1 MSTVM
6 LIYLLFNYS
15 LMTVV
20 VGFNWPVVHDHAVGV
35 IVDGE
40 LVFASE
46 EERWTRHKHSLGEP
60 PTNALRQAFLFLR
73 RKYGIKPRDID
84 AYAVNWDPRLF
95 PPSTRRDKVATTFR
109 SLIAKSDR
117 LDWFPGGIIGKGLG
131 VLRLG
136 LLYLRG
142 DYLDLAPRFIRLAI
156 HSIGED
162 VPDNIR
168 VIPVPH
174 HLAHAAS
181 AYYFSG
187 FDNAAV
193 LTVDGTGEFEATVVW
208 RVKNGEFEKV
218 ASIPAVYGSL
228 GALYEE
234 VSVKIGYD
242 YLEGP
247 GKVMG
252 LAPYGRASKY
262 YEKLKSFIRF
272 DDGDYP
278 FRFFVPGKW
287 KIKGTIDDDY
297 RQPYRFIANSLY
309 PDGRVPW
316 DVRGDLHPDA
326 VDLAWAVQS
335 VTEETMLHLAR
346 WAREHTGEDRL
357 ALAGGVALNAKANM
371 VIHYSKLFND
381 MFIFPAAND
390 AGGPTGAA
398 AYVYEHVLGGKM
410 KRQRLKTVY
419 LGPEYS
425 DEDVKKVVERGGWNA
440 KYVGDDVNEVVDLIV
455 KGFVVAWYQG
465 RAELGPRALGNR
477 SIIADPRR
485 KDMWGIVNRIKG
497 REWWRP
503 LAPSLLEEDVGK
515 YFIDPVPHQFMILM
529 YKYRPEMCE
538 VVPAVCHVD
547 QTARPQTVN
556 KEGNKTWYELIK
568 AFKDETGEGIIL
580 NTSFNLAGEPL
591 VETPQDAIKSFALG
605 GFKALYLQGYL
616 IQK

>member
-1 MSTVM
+1 MVM
-6 LIYLLFNYS
+6 LIYLLLLGS
-15 LMTVV
+15 SMTVV
-20 VGFNWPVVHDHAVGV
+20 VGFNWYPDHDHAVGV

-46 EERWTRHKHSLGEP
+46 EERWTRHKHSPGEP
-60 PTNALRQAFLFLR
+60 PVNALRQAFLFLKK
-73 RKYGIKPRDID
+73 KYGIKPKDVD
-84 AYAVNWDPRLF
+84 AYVVNSDLKLLPIDV
-95 PPSTRRDKVATTFR
+95 RRWW
-109 SLIAKSDR
+109 LIGSIRNLSGKIKTG
-117 LDWFPGGIIGKGLG
+117 LLEGGLITVGLRIGS
-131 VLRLG
+131 
-136 LLYLRG
+136 LYLRG
-142 DYLDLAPRFIRLAI
+142 DYLDIAHRFVRFVA

-162 VPDNIR
+162 VPDNIKI
-168 VIPVPH
+168 IPVPH
-174 HLAHAAS
+174 HLAHASS

-187 FDNAAV
+187 FNNAAV

-208 RVKNGEFEKV
+208 KVRDGEFEKI
-218 ASIPAVYGSL
+218 ASIPTVYGSL
-228 GALYEE
+228 GFMYENI
-234 VSVKIGYD
+234 SIKIGYD
-242 YLEGP
+242 NFEGP

-262 YEKLKSFIRF
+262 YEKLRSFIRF

-278 FRFFVPGKW
+278 FRFVVPGRWRVKG
-287 KIKGTIDDDY
+287 KIGDY
-297 RQPYRFIANSLY
+297 SEPYRVIADSVY
-309 PDGRVPW
+309 PGGKVPW
-316 DVRGDLHPDA
+316 SPHGDLHPDA

-335 VTEETMLHLAR
+335 VTEEAMLHLAR
-346 WAREHTGEDRL
+346 WAREHTGEDKL

-390 AGGPTGAA
+390 AGTPIGAA

-440 KYVGDDVNEVVDLIV
+440 RYIGDDVNEVVDLIV

-485 KDMWGIVNRIKG
+485 REMWGVVNRIKG

-503 LAPSLLEEDVGK
+503 LAPSLLEEDAGK

-529 YKYRPEMCE
+529 YKYKPGMCE
-538 VVPAVCHVD
+538 VVPAVCHID

-556 KEGNKTWYELIK
+556 KDENRTWYELIK

-591 VETPQDAIKSFALG
+591 VETPQDAIKSYALG
-605 GFKALYLQGYL
+605 AFKAIYIQGYL

>member
-1 MSTVM
+1 MIT
-6 LIYLLFNYS
+6 I
-15 LMTVV
+15 
-20 VGFNWPVVHDHAVGV
+20 GFNWPWGHDNAVGV

-46 EERWTRHKHSLGEP
+46 EERWTRHKHSPEEP
-60 PTNALRQAFLFLR
+60 PINALRQAFLFLKKR
-73 RKYGIKPRDID
+73 YGIRPKDVN
-84 AYAVNWDPRLF
+84 AYAINWDSKLMASSMRRYAVSSAFTNSIISHVKWDLF
-95 PPSTRRDKVATTFR
+95 Q
-109 SLIAKSDR
+109 
-117 LDWFPGGIIGKGLG
+117 GGIINKGIGALKFSF
-131 VLRLG
+131 
-136 LLYLRG
+136 LYLRG
-142 DYLDLAPRFIRLAI
+142 DFLDLARRFVRFVV

-168 VIPVPH
+168 IVPVPH

-187 FDNAAV
+187 FDNATV
-193 LTVDGTGEFEATVVW
+193 LTADGSGEFEATVVW
-208 RVKNGEFEKV
+208 RVRDGEFEEV
-218 ASIPAVYGSL
+218 ASIPTVYGSL
-228 GALYEE
+228 GLLYEE

-242 YLEGP
+242 NLEGP

-252 LAPYGRASKY
+252 LAPYGKTSKY
-262 YEKLKSFIRF
+262 YERLKSFIRF

-287 KIKGTIDDDY
+287 RIKGSSDADY
-297 RQPYRFIANSLY
+297 RMPYRYIANSLY
-309 PDGRVPW
+309 PGEKVPW

-335 VTEETMLHLAR
+335 VTEEVMLHLAR
-346 WAREHTGEDRL
+346 WARENVGEDRL

-371 VIHYSKLFND
+371 AIHYSKLFND

-390 AGGPTGAA
+390 AGTPIGAA

-410 KRQRLKTVY
+410 KRQRLRTVY

-425 DEDVKKVVERGGWNA
+425 DEEVRKVVERGGWNA
-440 KYVGDDVNEVVDLIV
+440 RYVGDDVNEVVDLVV
-455 KGFVVAWYQG
+455 KGFVVAWFQG

-485 KDMWGIVNRIKG
+485 KDMWGVVNRIKG

-503 LAPSLLEEDVGK
+503 LAPSLLEEDAGK
-515 YFIDPVPHQFMILM
+515 YFIEPVPHQFMILM
-529 YKYRPEMCE
+529 FKYRNDMCE

-556 KEGNKTWYELIK
+556 KDENKTWYEFIK
-568 AFKDETGEGIIL
+568 AFKDVTGEGIIL

-591 VETPQDAIKSFALG
+591 VETPQDAIRSYALG
-605 GFKALYLQGYL
+605 AFKAIYLQGWL

>member
-1 MSTVM
+1 
-6 LIYLLFNYS
+6 
-15 LMTVV
+15 MTVV
-20 VGFNWPVVHDHAVGV
+20 VGFNWPVEHDHAVGV

-46 EERWTRHKHSLGEP
+46 EERWTRHKHSPGEP
-60 PTNALRQAFLFLR
+60 PVNALKQALLFLKK
-73 RKYGIKPRDID
+73 KYGIKPKDID
-84 AYAVNWDPRLF
+84 AYAVNYDPRLMALSMRYGF
-95 PPSTRRDKVATTFR
+95 WKSTFAN
-109 SLIAKSDR
+109 LITKGVR
-117 LDWFPGGIIGKGLG
+117 LGLLQGDIIGKGLN

-142 DYLDLAPRFIRLAI
+142 DYLDLARRFVRFVI

-168 VIPVPH
+168 IIPVVH

-208 RVKNGEFEKV
+208 RVKNGEFEGV
-218 ASIPAVYGSL
+218 VSIPTVYGSL
-228 GALYEE
+228 GALYENICA
-234 VSVKIGYD
+234 KIGYD

-262 YEKLKSFIRF
+262 YEKLKSFVRF

-278 FRFFVPGKW
+278 FRFFVPGRW
-287 KIKGTIDDDY
+287 RIKNALSY
-297 RQPYRFIANSLY
+297 YSKPYRFIADSVY
-309 PDGRVPW
+309 PGEKVSW
-316 DVRGDLHPDA
+316 DPRGDLHPDA

-346 WAREHTGEDRL
+346 WARENVGEDKL
-357 ALAGGVALNAKANM
+357 GLAGGVALNAKANM

-381 MFIFPAAND
+381 IFIFPAAND
-390 AGGPTGAA
+390 AGTPIGAA
-398 AYVYEHVLGGKM
+398 AWVYEHVLGGKM

-425 DEDVKKVVERGGWNA
+425 DEDVKKVVERGGWGA
-440 KYVGDDVNEVVDLIV
+440 RYIGDDVNEVVDLIV

-485 KDMWGIVNRIKG
+485 RDMWGLVNKIKG

-503 LAPSLLEEDVGK
+503 LAPSLLEEDAGK
-515 YFIDPVPHQFMILM
+515 YFIEPVPHQFMILM
-529 YKYRPEMCE
+529 YKYKPDMCE

-547 QTARPQTVN
+547 QTARPQTVS
-556 KEGNKTWYELIK
+556 KEENRTWYELIK
-568 AFKDETGEGIIL
+568 AFKDVTGEGIIL

-591 VETPQDAIKSFALG
+591 VETPQDAIKSYALG
-605 GFKALYLQGYL
+605 AFKAIYLQGWL

>member
-1 MSTVM
+1 
-6 LIYLLFNYS
+6 
-15 LMTVV
+15 MTVV
-20 VGFNWPVVHDHAVGV
+20 VGFNWVNWHDHAVGV

-46 EERWTRHKHSLGEP
+46 EERWTRHKHSLGELSI
-60 PTNALRQAFLFLR
+60 NSLKQAFLFLR
-73 RKYGIKPRDID
+73 RKYGIKPKDVD
-84 AYAVNWDPRLF
+84 AYVVNWDPRLF
-95 PPSTRRDKVATTFR
+95 PPSIRREWVAYSFKG
-109 SLIAKSDR
+109 LIAIAKDGN
-117 LDWFPGGIIGKGLG
+117 LDLFPGGIIGKGLG
-131 VLRLG
+131 ALRLG

-142 DYLDLAPRFIRLAI
+142 DYLDLAPRFVRFVIR
-156 HSIGED
+156 SIGED
-162 VPDNIR
+162 VPNNIR

-187 FDNAAV
+187 FDNATV
-193 LTVDGTGEFEATVVW
+193 LTVDGAGEFEATVVW
-208 RVKNGEFEKV
+208 RVKDGEFEKV
-218 ASIPAVYGSL
+218 VSIPTVYGSL
-228 GALYEE
+228 GFLYEE
-234 VSVKIGYD
+234 ISVKIGYEV
-242 YLEGP
+242 LEGP

-252 LAPYGRASKY
+252 LAPYGKASKY

-272 DDGDYP
+272 NDKDYP
-278 FRFFVPGKW
+278 FRFDVPGDQW
-287 KIKGTIDDDY
+287 
-297 RQPYRFIANSLY
+297 PYKFIANSLY
-309 PDGRVPW
+309 PGERVPW
-316 DVRGDLHPDA
+316 NPHGDLHPDA
-326 VDLAWAVQS
+326 VDLAWAVQA
-335 VTEETMLHLAR
+335 VTEETMLHLAK
-346 WAREHTGEDRL
+346 WAKEHTGEDKL
-357 ALAGGVALNAKANM
+357 GLAGGVALNAKANM
-371 VIHYSKLFND
+371 VIHYSKTFND
-381 MFIFPAAND
+381 MFIFPVAND
-390 AGGPTGAA
+390 AGTPIGAA
-398 AYVYEHVLGGKM
+398 AWVYEHVLGGKM

-455 KGFVVAWYQG
+455 KGYVVAWYQG

-503 LAPSLLEEDVGK
+503 LAPSLLEEDAGK
-515 YFIDPVPHQFMILM
+515 YFVDPVPHQFMILM
-529 YKYRPEMCE
+529 YKFRPEMCE

-547 QTARPQTVN
+547 QTARPQTVTMDQ
-556 KEGNKTWYELIK
+556 NKTWYELIK
-568 AFKDETGEGIIL
+568 AFKDETGEGIIM

-605 GFKALYLQGYL
+605 GFKALYLQGWL

>member
-1 MSTVM
+1 
-6 LIYLLFNYS
+6 
-15 LMTVV
+15 MTVV
-20 VGFNWPVVHDHAVGV
+20 VGFNWPGWHDHAVGV

-46 EERWTRHKHSLGEP
+46 EERWTRHKHSPVEP
-60 PTNALRQAFLFLR
+60 PVNALKQAFLFLK
-73 RKYGIKPRDID
+73 RKYGIRPKDVD
-84 AYAVNWDPRLF
+84 AYAINWEPKLMTYTMRFKYTAGAFTELIRIKFDVVNKHNPFAIVNKDNLI
-95 PPSTRRDKVATTFR
+95 SIGLVA
-109 SLIAKSDR
+109 L
-117 LDWFPGGIIGKGLG
+117 GLG
-131 VLRLG
+131 FTI
-136 LLYLRG
+136 LRG
-142 DYLDLAPRFIRLAI
+142 DFLELARRFIRYTI

-162 VPDNIR
+162 APENTRI
-168 VIPVPH
+168 IPVPH

-187 FDNAAV
+187 FDNATV
-193 LTVDGTGEFEATVVW
+193 LSVDGHGEFEATTVW
-208 RVKNGEFEKV
+208 RVRDGEFEKV
-218 ASIPAVYGSL
+218 VSIPTVYGSL
-228 GALYEE
+228 GFLYEV
-234 VSVKIGYD
+234 VSIKIGYD
-242 YLEGP
+242 SLEGP

-252 LAPYGRASKY
+252 LAPYGKASKY
-262 YEKLKSFIRF
+262 YEKLKSFVRF

-278 FRFFVPGKW
+278 FRFVSPGNVRVR
-287 KIKGTIDDDY
+287 DVY
-297 RQPYRFIANSLY
+297 SAIADSLY
-309 PDGRVPW
+309 PNDRVSW

-326 VDLAWAVQS
+326 IDLAWAVQA
-335 VTEETMLHLAR
+335 VTEEVMLHLAR
-346 WAREHTGEDRL
+346 WARENVGEGNL
-357 ALAGGVALNAKANM
+357 GLAGGVALNAKANM

-390 AGGPTGAA
+390 AGTPIGAA
-398 AYVYEHVLGGKM
+398 AWVYEHVLGGKM

-419 LGPEYS
+419 LGPEYGD
-425 DEDVKKVVERGGWNA
+425 DEVKKVVERGGWSA
-440 KYVGDDVNEVVDLIV
+440 RYVGDDVNEVVDLIV

-485 KDMWGIVNRIKG
+485 RDMWGVVNRIKG

-503 LAPSLLEEDVGK
+503 LAPSLLEEDASK
-515 YFIDPVPHQFMILM
+515 YFIEPVPHQFMILM
-529 YKYRPEMCE
+529 FKYKPEMCE

-556 KEGNKTWYELIK
+556 KDENKTWYELIK
-568 AFKDETGEGIIL
+568 AFKDVTGEGIIL

-605 GFKALYLQGYL
+605 GFKAIYIQGYL

>member
-1 MSTVM
+1 
-6 LIYLLFNYS
+6 LIF
-15 LMTVV
+15 
-20 VGFNWPVVHDHAVGV
+20 
-35 IVDGE
+35 
-40 LVFASE
+40 
-46 EERWTRHKHSLGEP
+46 
-60 PTNALRQAFLFLR
+60 
-73 RKYGIKPRDID
+73 
-84 AYAVNWDPRLF
+84 
-95 PPSTRRDKVATTFR
+95 
-109 SLIAKSDR
+109 KS
-117 LDWFPGGIIGKGLG
+117 GIIGKSFG
-131 VLRLG
+131 VLRAG
-136 LLYLRG
+136 FLYLRI
-142 DYLDLAPRFIRLAI
+142 DFLDLARRFVRFVI

-162 VPDNIR
+162 APGNIS

-187 FDNAAV
+187 FDNATV
-193 LTVDGTGEFEATVVW
+193 LTVDGTGEFESTIVW

-218 ASIPAVYGSL
+218 VSIPAVYGSL
-228 GALYEE
+228 GGLYDFISE
-234 VSVKIGYD
+234 KIGYVGI
-242 YLEGP
+242 EGP

-252 LAPYGRASKY
+252 LAPYGKASKY

-272 DDGDYP
+272 NDKDYP
-278 FRFFVPGKW
+278 YRIAVPGKW
-287 KIKGTIDDDY
+287 KIKGTTDY
-297 RQPYRFIANSLY
+297 LAKPYVFIANSLY
-309 PDGRVPW
+309 PGERVPW
-316 DVRGDLHPDA
+316 DVHGDLHPDA
-326 VDLAWAVQS
+326 VDLAWAVQA
-335 VTEETMLHLAR
+335 VTEETMLHLAK
-346 WAREHTGEDRL
+346 WAKEHTGEDKL
-357 ALAGGVALNAKANM
+357 GLAGGVALNAKANM
-371 VIHYSKLFND
+371 VIHYSKTFND

-390 AGGPTGAA
+390 AGGPIGAA
-398 AYVYEHVLGGKM
+398 AWVYEHVLGGKM

-425 DEDVKKVVERGGWNA
+425 DEEVKKVVEKGGWNA

-455 KGFVVAWYQG
+455 KGYVVTWYQG

-503 LAPSLLEEDVGK
+503 LAPSLLEGDASK

-529 YKYRPEMCE
+529 YKFRPEMCE

-547 QTARPQTVN
+547 QTARPQTVTRDQN
-556 KEGNKTWYELIK
+556 RTWYELIK

-605 GFKALYLQGYL
+605 GFKALYLQGWL

>member
-1 MSTVM
+1 
-6 LIYLLFNYS
+6 
-15 LMTVV
+15 MTVV
-20 VGFNWPVVHDHAVGV
+20 VGFNWPLEHDHAVGV

-46 EERWTRHKHSLGEP
+46 EERWTRHKHSPGEP
-60 PTNALRQAFLFLR
+60 PVNALKQAFLYLK
-73 RKYGIKPRDID
+73 RKYGIKPKDINV
-84 AYAVNWDPRLF
+84 YAVNWDPRLMA
-95 PPSTRRDKVATTFR
+95 STMRYRWWILTFEILITKGI
-109 SLIAKSDR
+109 SLNLFKGNIV
-117 LDWFPGGIIGKGLG
+117 GKGLG
-131 VLRLG
+131 ALRAG
-136 LLYLRG
+136 FLYLRG
-142 DYLDLAPRFIRLAI
+142 DYLDLARRFIRFAI

-162 VPDNIR
+162 VPNNIR
-168 VIPVPH
+168 IILVPH

-187 FDNAAV
+187 FSNATV
-193 LTVDGTGEFEATVVW
+193 LSVDGSGEFEATVVW
-208 RVKNGEFEKV
+208 RVRDGEFEKT
-218 ASIPAVYGSL
+218 ASIPAAYGSL
-228 GALYEE
+228 GFLYDE
-234 VSVKIGYD
+234 VSVKVGYE

-252 LAPYGRASKY
+252 LAPYGKASKY
-262 YEKLKSFIRF
+262 YEKLRSFIRF

-278 FRFFVPGKW
+278 FRFFVPGRW
-287 KIKGTIDDDY
+287 RVKGSSDADY
-297 RQPYRFIANSLY
+297 RMPYKFIANSLY
-309 PDGRVPW
+309 PGGRVPW

-326 VDLAWAVQS
+326 VDLAWAVQA
-335 VTEETMLHLAR
+335 VTEEVMLHLAK
-346 WAREHTGEDRL
+346 WAREHTGEDKL

-381 MFIFPAAND
+381 IFIFPAAND
-390 AGGPTGAA
+390 AGTPIGAA
-398 AYVYEHVLGGKM
+398 AWVYEHVLGGKM
-410 KRQRLKTVY
+410 RRQRLKTVY

-440 KYVGDDVNEVVDLIV
+440 KYVGDDVNEVVDLVV

-477 SIIADPRR
+477 SIIADPRK
-485 KDMWGIVNRIKG
+485 KDMWGVVNRIKG

-503 LAPSLLEEDVGK
+503 LAPSLLEEDAGK

-529 YKYRPEMCE
+529 YKYKPDMCE

-547 QTARPQTVN
+547 QTARPQTVSKDEN
-556 KEGNKTWYELIK
+556 RTWYELIK
-568 AFKDETGEGIIL
+568 AFKDVTGEGIIL

-591 VETPQDAIKSFALG
+591 VETPQDAIKSYALG
-605 GFKALYLQGYL
+605 AFKAIYLQGWL